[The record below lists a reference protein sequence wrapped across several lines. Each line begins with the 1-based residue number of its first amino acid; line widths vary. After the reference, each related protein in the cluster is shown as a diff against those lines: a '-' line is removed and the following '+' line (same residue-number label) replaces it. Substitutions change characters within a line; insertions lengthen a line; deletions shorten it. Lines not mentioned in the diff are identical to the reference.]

1 MTHDTSAPPV
11 HGTGT
16 DPARRRA
23 VEVMAGMSLRE
34 RVGQLN
40 QRLLGWQAVE
50 RDPQGA
56 WRTTDLL
63 REEVDRWGG
72 LGALYGLFRAD
83 AWSGRGWED
92 GIRPEERAEVAALVV
107 DEVRAASGQDVGP
120 LLVEEAPHGHQALG
134 AELLPV
140 NLAVG
145 ATWDAELYQQACAAV
160 ATSLRA
166 DGVHLALLSTLD
178 LLQDPRWGRS
188 EECYGEVPAL
198 AARMT
203 RAAVV
208 GMQGHD
214 RARLADGTG
223 VGVVLKHLAAQGA
236 GTGGRNGHSAAL
248 GPRDLA
254 ELHLP
259 AARAGVA
266 AGALGLMAA
275 YNDIDGVP
283 CVANRALLTD
293 LLRGRWG
300 FDGLVMADGLAVD
313 RIVEQVGDPVAA
325 AATALHA
332 GVDLSLWD
340 TSFTMLQEAVAQ
352 APDLL
357 THAVDEACLRVL
369 TVKARSG
376 LLGPVDETRPAPA
389 GRPGVQ
395 PADGPATGDL
405 SLAIA
410 ARSVVLLRNEP
421 AAGTARPA
429 LPVAPGGRWV
439 VTGPRADDVEAMLG
453 DYVAPLAADR
463 RLSVADALTASAGEH
478 GVVVER
484 ADAGDM
490 AAVAAADGVVVVLG
504 GSSHRAYTDE
514 FADNGANA
522 GQTAAD
528 CGEGVDIA
536 SPVLPAGQLE
546 TLAAVRAAARGP
558 VVAVV
563 LAGRPYVL
571 TDVVAHSDAA
581 LLAFYPGPGGGRA
594 IADLLLGES
603 QPVGRL
609 PVTLP
614 AHPGAIPVRDDERM
628 PAEGVYRDVPE
639 PVLARV
645 GDGLGYGGLDV
656 HGVRLAVDGADVVVE
671 ADVRAALGD
680 DGAGDWHGE
689 DLLVVRSRRVGGLDW
704 ARTVVVGWQRVSVA
718 PGDEARAVVRVPCDD
733 VLRPDLPLAVLGTRR
748 ARLEVALA
756 GRRWSFDVTQ
766 DGAGEVTVDGARA

>member
-1 MTHDTSAPPV
+1 
-11 HGTGT
+11 
-16 DPARRRA
+16 
-23 VEVMAGMSLRE
+23 MAGMSLRE

-50 RDPQGA
+50 RTAQGA

-83 AWSGRGWED
+83 AWSGRGWAD

-145 ATWDAELYQQACAAV
+145 ATWDAELYRQACASV

-166 DGVHLALLSTLD
+166 DGVHLALVSTLD

-203 RAAVV
+203 EAAVV
-208 GMQGHD
+208 GMQGRD
-214 RARLADGTG
+214 RSRLADGSG
-223 VGVVLKHLAAQGA
+223 VGVVLKHFAAQGA
-236 GTGGRNGHSAAL
+236 GAGGRNGHSAAL
-248 GPRDLA
+248 GPRDLS

-293 LLRGRWG
+293 LLRGKWG

-313 RIVEQVGDPVAA
+313 RIVEQAGGLVAA

-340 TSFTMLQEAVAQ
+340 RSFTMLEEAVAQ
-352 APDLL
+352 SPDLL
-357 THAVDEACLRVL
+357 SRAVDEACLRVL

-376 LLGPVDETRPAPA
+376 LLGPVDEARPSD
-389 GRPGVQ
+389 R
-395 PADGPATGDL
+395 PATGDL
-405 SLAIA
+405 SVAIA
-410 ARSVVLLRNEP
+410 ARSAVLLRNEP
-421 AAGTARPA
+421 AAGADRPA

-439 VTGPRADDVEAMLG
+439 VTGPRADDVDALLG
-453 DYVAPLAADR
+453 DYVAPLAPDR
-463 RLSVADALTASAGEH
+463 RVSVADALVASAGAH

-484 ADAGDM
+484 ADADDVP
-490 AAVAAADGVVVVLG
+490 AVAAADGVVVVLG

-514 FADNGANA
+514 FAGNGANA

-528 CGEGVDIA
+528 CGEGVDLA
-536 SPVLPAGQLE
+536 SPVLPAGQVE
-546 TLAAVRAAARGP
+546 TLVAVRAAARGP

-571 TDVVAHSDAA
+571 ADVVAHSDAV
-581 LLAFYPGPGGGRA
+581 LLVFYPGPAGGRVV
-594 IADLLLGES
+594 ADLLLGVR
-603 QPVGRL
+603 QPVGHL

-645 GDGLGYGGLDV
+645 GDGIGYGGLDV
-656 HGVRLAVDGADVVVE
+656 DGVRLSVSGEDLVVE
-671 ADVRAALGD
+671 ADVRAA
-680 DGAGDWHGE
+680 AGDWDGE
-689 DLLVVRSRRVGGLDW
+689 GLLLVRSRRVGGVDW
-704 ARTVVVGWQRVSVA
+704 ARTVVVGWERVSVA
-718 PGDEARAVVRVPCDD
+718 SGDGARVSMRVPCDEI
-733 VLRPDLPLAVLGTRR
+733 LRPDLALAVLADRR
-748 ARLEVALA
+748 ARVEVALA
-756 GRRWSFDVTQ
+756 GRRWSFDVAQ

>member
-1 MTHDTSAPPV
+1 MTDESPAV
-11 HGTGT
+11 RGTGT

-23 VEVMAGMSLRE
+23 AEVMAGMSLRE

-50 RDPQGA
+50 RTAHGS

-83 AWSGRGWED
+83 AWSGRGWAD
-92 GIRPEERAEVAALVV
+92 GIRPQERAEVAALVV
-107 DEVRAASGQDVGP
+107 EEVRAASGQDVGP

-145 ATWDAELYQQACAAV
+145 ATWDAELYRQACAAV

-203 RAAVV
+203 EAAVV

-214 RARLADGTG
+214 RSRLADGTG
-223 VGVVLKHLAAQGA
+223 VGVVLKHFAAQGA

-248 GPRDLA
+248 GPRDLSD
-254 ELHLP
+254 LHLP

-293 LLRGRWG
+293 LLRGEWG

-313 RIVEQVGDPVAA
+313 RIAEQVGDLVAA

-340 TSFTMLQEAVAQ
+340 RSFTMLEEAVAQ
-352 APDLL
+352 APDLSR
-357 THAVDEACLRVL
+357 AVDEACLRVL

-376 LLGPVDETRPAPA
+376 LLGPVGEARPSA
-389 GRPGVQ
+389 R
-395 PADGPATGDL
+395 PATGDL

-421 AAGTARPA
+421 AAGTDLPA
-429 LPVAPGGRWV
+429 LPLAPGGRWV
-439 VTGPRADDVEAMLG
+439 VTGPRADDVDAMLG
-453 DYVAPLAADR
+453 DYVAPLAPDR
-463 RLSVADALTASAGEH
+463 RASVADALTGSAAVH

-484 ADAGDM
+484 ADAEDV

-536 SPVLPAGQLE
+536 SPVLPAGQVE

-571 TDVVAHSDAA
+571 TDVVAHSDAT
-581 LLAFYPGPGGGRA
+581 LLAFYPGPGGGRVL
-594 IADLLLGES
+594 ADLLLGER

-614 AHPGAIPVRDDERM
+614 AHPGALPVRDDERM

-645 GDGLGYGGLDV
+645 GDGIGYGGLDV
-656 HGVRLAVDGADVVVE
+656 HGVGLTVSGEDLVVE
-671 ADVRAALGD
+671 ADVRAA
-680 DGAGDWHGE
+680 AGDWDGE
-689 DLLVVRSRRVGGLDW
+689 GLLLVRSRRVGGLDW
-704 ARTVVVGWQRVSVA
+704 ARSVVVGWERVSLA
-718 PGDEARAVVRVPCDD
+718 PGDGARVSVRVPCDD
-733 VLRPDLPLAVLGTRR
+733 VLRPDLPLAVLADRR
-748 ARLEVALA
+748 ARVEVALA
-756 GRRWSFDVTQ
+756 GRRWSFDVAQ

>member
-1 MTHDTSAPPV
+1 MTHDAPGV
-11 HGTGT
+11 RGTWT

-23 VEVMAGMSLRE
+23 AEVMAGMSLRE

-50 RDPQGA
+50 RTAQGE

-83 AWSGRGWED
+83 AWSGRGWAD
-92 GIRPEERAEVAALVV
+92 GIRPEARAEVAALVV
-107 DEVRAASGQDVGP
+107 EEVRAASGQDVGP

-145 ATWDAELYQQACAAV
+145 ATWDAELYRQACASV

-203 RAAVV
+203 EAAVV

-214 RARLADGTG
+214 RSRLADGTG
-223 VGVVLKHLAAQGA
+223 VGVVLKHFAAQGA

-293 LLRGRWG
+293 LLRGEWG

-325 AATALHA
+325 AATALRA

-340 TSFTMLQEAVAQ
+340 RSFTMLEEAVAQ
-352 APDLL
+352 SPDLL
-357 THAVDEACLRVL
+357 SRAVDEACLRVL

-376 LLGPVDETRPAPA
+376 LLGPVDEA
-389 GRPGVQ
+389 Q
-395 PADGPATGDL
+395 PSDRPATGDL
-405 SLAIA
+405 SVAIA

-421 AAGTARPA
+421 AAGADRPA

-439 VTGPRADDVEAMLG
+439 VTGPRADDVDAMLG
-453 DYVAPLAADR
+453 DYVAPLAPDR
-463 RLSVADALTASAGEH
+463 RVSVADALTASSGAH

-484 ADAGDM
+484 ADADDV

-536 SPVLPAGQLE
+536 SPVLPAGQVE

-571 TDVVAHSDAA
+571 TDVVAHSDAV
-581 LLAFYPGPGGGRA
+581 LLAFYPGPGGGRV
-594 IADLLLGES
+594 IADLLLGAR

-645 GDGLGYGGLDV
+645 GDGIGYGGLDV
-656 HGVRLAVDGADVVVE
+656 HGVRLSVSGEDLLVE
-671 ADVRAALGD
+671 ADVRAVR
-680 DGAGDWHGE
+680 GDWHGE
-689 DLLVVRSRRVGGLDW
+689 GLLLVRSRRVGGLDW
-704 ARTVVVGWQRVSVA
+704 ARTVVVGWERASVA
-718 PGDEARAVVRVPCDD
+718 PGDGAQVSVRVPVHD
-733 VLRPDLPLAVLGTRR
+733 VLRPDLPLAVLGDRR
-748 ARLEVALA
+748 ARIEVALA

-766 DGAGEVTVDGARA
+766 DGAGEVTVDGSRA

>member
-1 MTHDTSAPPV
+1 MTHEDPAV
-11 HGTGT
+11 RGTGT

-23 VEVMAGMSLRE
+23 AEVMAGMSLRE

-50 RDPQGA
+50 RTARGR

-83 AWSGRGWED
+83 AWSGRGWAD
-92 GIRPEERAEVAALVV
+92 GIRPQERAEVAALVV
-107 DEVRAASGQDVGP
+107 EEVRAASGQGVGP

-134 AELLPV
+134 AALLPV

-145 ATWDAELYQQACAAV
+145 ATWDAALYREACASV

-203 RAAVV
+203 EAAVV
-208 GMQGHD
+208 GMQGPG
-214 RARLADGTG
+214 RSRLSGNAADGTG
-223 VGVVLKHLAAQGA
+223 VGVVLKHFAAQGA

-293 LLRGRWG
+293 LLRGEWA
-300 FDGLVMADGLAVD
+300 FDGLVMADGLAID

-325 AATALHA
+325 AAAALHA

-340 TSFTMLQEAVAQ
+340 RSFTMLEDAVAQ
-352 APDLL
+352 SPDLL
-357 THAVDEACLRVL
+357 APAVDEACLRVL
-369 TVKARSG
+369 TVKAWSG
-376 LLGPVDETRPAPA
+376 LLGPLDAAPQPTERPDQRGHGAA
-389 GRPGVQ
+389 R
-395 PADGPATGDL
+395 DL
-405 SLAIA
+405 STAIA

-421 AAGTARPA
+421 PAGADRPA

-439 VTGPRADDVEAMLG
+439 VTGPRADDVDALLG
-453 DYVAPLAADR
+453 DYVAPLAPDR
-463 RLSVADALTASAGEH
+463 RLSVADALTASSGRD

-484 ADAGDM
+484 VDADADD
-490 AAVAAADGVVVVLG
+490 AAAALAAADGVVVVLG

-528 CGEGVDIA
+528 CGEGVDLA
-536 SPVLPAGQLE
+536 SPVLPAGQVE

-571 TDVVAHSDAA
+571 TAVVAHADAV
-581 LLAFYPGPGGGRA
+581 LLAFYPGPDGGRV
-594 IADLLLGES
+594 IADLLLGAR
-603 QPVGRL
+603 QPAGHL

-628 PAEGVYRDVPE
+628 PAESVYRDVPE

-645 GDGLGYGGLDV
+645 GDGIGYGGLDV
-656 HGVRLAVDGADVVVE
+656 HGVRLAVDGEELLVE
-671 ADVRAALGD
+671 ADVRAA
-680 DGAGDWHGE
+680 AGDWDGE
-689 DLLVVRSRRVGGLDW
+689 GLLLVRSRRVGGLDW
-704 ARTVVVGWQRVSVA
+704 ARTVVVGWERVSVA
-718 PGDEARAVVRVPCDD
+718 PGAGSRVSVRVPTDD
-733 VLRPDLPLAVLGTRR
+733 VLRPDLPLAVLGDRR
-748 ARLEVALA
+748 SRVEVAIA
-756 GRRWSFDVTQ
+756 GRRWSFDVAQ